1 MDKLR
6 NTFIETLKNYVVKGR
21 IHADINQLRGDQ
33 GGTLT
38 GRLSYSH
45 PNLQQ
50 LPNYNDFGTGILLT
64 LKDIIELISELMNS
78 FGDL

>member
-38 GRLSYSH
+38 GRLC
-45 PNLQQ
+45 
-50 LPNYNDFGTGILLT
+50 
-64 LKDIIELISELMNS
+64 
-78 FGDL
+78 